1 MLLEFKKVNINE
13 IMNISINELEMLEN
27 DSNTKETMVAN
38 FEQIIS
44 SIHLNIFGSEE

>member
-13 IMNISINELEMLEN
+13 FMNISINELEMLEN

-44 SIHLNIFGSEE
+44 SFHLNIFGSEE